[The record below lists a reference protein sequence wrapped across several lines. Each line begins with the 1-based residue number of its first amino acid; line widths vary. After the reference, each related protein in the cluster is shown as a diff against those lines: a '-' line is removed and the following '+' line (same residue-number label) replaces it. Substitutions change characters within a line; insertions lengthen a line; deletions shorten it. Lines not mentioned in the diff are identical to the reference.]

1 MRAGSDFSY
10 APNGNTLY
18 SIMGKGKSA
27 IPDIE
32 YHLRRAVEA
41 DNQELNTFLHVVP
54 QMTAS

>member
-1 MRAGSDFSY
+1 METPFIPSWARV
-10 APNGNTLY
+10 
-18 SIMGKGKSA
+18 KSA

-54 QMTAS
+54 KMTAS